1 MINVKNFVA
10 VAGISGVQ
18 KLITVRQNGLIIENL
33 DTKVRKFVPVRSH
46 EFSPFETI
54 SVYTD
59 DNDTV
64 PLALVLTSMRDQLTD
79 NPVPSEK
86 ADSATLRAYFGSI
99 LPNFDRERVHI
110 SDIKKALKWFSFLHS
125 RDLLKDKVEEV
136 KEEEATEGAAEA
148 TETAETTETTETT
161 EN

>member
-1 MINVKNFVA
+1 MVDVKNFVA
-10 VAGISGVQ
+10 VGGIGGVQ
-18 KLITVRQNGLIIENL
+18 KLIAVRQNGLIIENL
-33 DTKVRKFVPVRSH
+33 DTKIRKFVPVRSH

-64 PLALVLTSMRDQLTD
+64 PLALVLTNMRDQLAE
-79 NPVPSEK
+79 NPVPTEK
-86 ADSATLRAYFGSI
+86 ADSATLRAYFGAV
-99 LPNFDRERVHI
+99 LPNFDRDRVHV
-110 SDIKKALKWFSFLHS
+110 SDIKKAIKWFNFLNS

-136 KEEEATEGAAEA
+136 KEEGAITEDV
-148 TETAETTETTETT
+148 TAETTETA

>member
-1 MINVKNFVA
+1 MIDVKNFVA
-10 VAGISGVQ
+10 VGGISGVQ
-18 KLITVRQNGLIIENL
+18 KLIAVRQNGLIIENL

-64 PLALVLTSMRDQLTD
+64 PLALVLTNMRDQLAE

-86 ADSATLRAYFGSI
+86 ADSTTLRAYFGAV
-99 LPNFDRERVHI
+99 LPNFDRDRVHV
-110 SDIKKALKWFSFLHS
+110 SDIKKAIKWFSFLHS
-125 RDLLKDKVEEV
+125 RDLLQDKVEEV
-136 KEEEATEGAAEA
+136 AADA
-148 TETAETTETTETT
+148 AETTETAENTEG
-161 EN
+161 

>member
-1 MINVKNFVA
+1 MIDVKNFVA
-10 VAGISGVQ
+10 VSGIGGVQ
-18 KLITVRQNGLIIENL
+18 KLIAVRQNGLIIENF

-64 PLALVLTSMRDQLTD
+64 QLAVVLTNMRDQLAE

-86 ADSATLRAYFGSI
+86 ADSATLRAYFGAV
-99 LPNFDRERVHI
+99 LPNFDRDRVHV
-110 SDIKKALKWFSFLHS
+110 SDIKKAIKWFTFLQS
-125 RDLLKDKVEEV
+125 RDLLHDKVEEV
-136 KEEEATEGAAEA
+136 KAEEGV
-148 TETAETTETTETT
+148 ETTETVEITEIT

>member
-1 MINVKNFVA
+1 MIDVKNFVA
-10 VAGISGVQ
+10 VGGISGVQ
-18 KLITVRQNGLIIENL
+18 KLIAVRQNGLIIENL

-64 PLALVLTSMRDQLTD
+64 PLALVLTNMRDQLAE

-86 ADSATLRAYFGSI
+86 ADSATLRAYFGAV
-99 LPNFDRERVHI
+99 LPNFDRDRVHV
-110 SDIKKALKWFSFLHS
+110 SDIKKAIKWFSFLHS
-125 RDLLKDKVEEV
+125 RDLLQDKVEEV
-136 KEEEATEGAAEA
+136 AAEA
-148 TETAETTETTETT
+148 AETTETAENTEG
-161 EN
+161 

>member
-1 MINVKNFVA
+1 MIEVKGFVA
-10 VAGISGVQ
+10 VGGISGVQ

-64 PLALVLTSMRDQLTD
+64 PLALVLTNMRDQLAE
-79 NPVPSEK
+79 NPVPTEK
-86 ADSATLRAYFGSI
+86 ADSATLRAYFGAV
-99 LPNFDRERVHI
+99 LPNFDRDRVHV
-110 SDIKKALKWFSFLHS
+110 SDIKKAIKWFNFLNS

-136 KEEEATEGAAEA
+136 KEEEGA
-148 TETAETTETTETT
+148 TTEDTIAEEVTT

>member
-1 MINVKNFVA
+1 MIDVKNFVA
-10 VAGISGVQ
+10 VGGIGGVQ
-18 KLITVRQNGLIIENL
+18 KLIAVRQNGLIIENL

-64 PLALVLTSMRDQLTD
+64 PLALVLTNMRDQLAD
-79 NPVPSEK
+79 NPLPSEK
-86 ADSATLRAYFGSI
+86 ADSPTLRAYFGSV

-110 SDIKKALKWFSFLHS
+110 SDIKKALKWFTFLNS
-125 RDLLKDKVEEV
+125 RNLLLDKVEEV
-136 KEEEATEGAAEA
+136 KEEETTEEA
-148 TETAETTETTETT
+148 TEEVAVEVVTETTETA

>member
-1 MINVKNFVA
+1 MIDVKSFVA
-10 VAGISGVQ
+10 VGGITGVQ

-64 PLALVLTSMRDQLTD
+64 PLALVLTNMRDQLATH
-79 NPVPSEK
+79 PVPAEK
-86 ADSATLRAYFGSI
+86 ADSAALRTYFSAI
-99 LPNFDRERVHI
+99 LPNFDRDRVHI
-110 SDIKKALKWFSFLHS
+110 SDIKKAIKWFNFLNS
-125 RDLLKDKVEEV
+125 RDLLKDKVEEAAV
-136 KEEEATEGAAEA
+136 EEAVATVEAAETVENTEG
-148 TETAETTETTETT
+148 
-161 EN
+161 